1 MKLGNFV
8 NNKLLPF
15 LVALS
20 GARRDSWRA
29 EKTFI
34 FLQSLVMI
42 PVKRI
47 RGLRRNSRFVE
58 KQYDELSGLYI
69 MDNYYKGRLRYSVV
83 DGDVKEISSIDNAG
97 MIRQEIKE
105 ILEQYK
111 FKSILEVGVGE
122 LTSMENIYKN
132 FGPDIDCYGI
142 DLSLN
147 RLHHGLAEYSKRH
160 KSVPI
165 VAKANAIKLPFPDD
179 SFDLVYT
186 RHTLEQMPLIYEQAL
201 DEIIR
206 VSKKQIILFEP
217 SFELGS
223 LAQKVKMLNTDYVK
237 GIPNYIDANDM
248 VLVDEIHLMKNSA
261 NPLNHTACYK
271 LHLKKPCISEH
282 SPVQFVCPQSKSPLI
297 KKDGYYFSKETSR
310 AYPIVEGIPVLDYDY
325 SVGISE
331 PNS

>member
-1 MKLGNFV
+1 MKLGNFI

-15 LVALS
+15 FVALS
-20 GARRDSWRA
+20 GAKKGSWRA

-47 RGLRRNSRFVE
+47 RGSRRNSRFVE

-69 MDNYYKGRLRYSVV
+69 RDNYYEGRLRYSVV
-83 DGDVKEISSIDNAG
+83 DGDVKEISSIENAG

-237 GIPNYIDANDM
+237 GIPSYINANDT
-248 VLVDEIHLMKNSA
+248 VQLDEMYLMKNSA

-271 LHLKKPCISEH
+271 LQLKNPCIREH
-282 SPVQFVCPQSKSPLI
+282 SPVQFVCPQSKSPLL
-297 KKDGYYFSKETSR
+297 KKDGYYFSEGSSS
-310 AYPIVEGIPVLDYDY
+310 AYPIIERIPVLDYDY

-331 PNS
+331 PNP